1 MDFTIRPVRPEEYE
15 ALGELTGRAYLDDGF
30 LLHGAD
36 DWYYGHLRNVAGR
49 AELAEVL
56 AAVDADGTVLGGV
69 TFVPAPGVMGDRAR
83 PGETE
88 IRMLAVD
95 RAARGRGVGE
105 ALVRACVERARTVLG
120 CWGSPRRRQGAI
132 VLSTQPEMRTAHR
145 IYERLGFRR
154 VPERDWAPIP
164 EKPDFLLLCYALEL

>member
-1 MDFTIRPVRPEEYE
+1 MDFMIRAVRPQEYE
-15 ALGELTGRAYLDDGF
+15 TLGELTGRAYLDDGF
-30 LLHGAD
+30 LLHGED

-49 AELAEVL
+49 AEVAEVL

-69 TFVPAPGVMGDRAR
+69 TFVPAPGVMGDRATE
-83 PGETE
+83 GETE

-105 ALVRACVERARTVLG
+105 ALVRACVERARAVPG
-120 CWGSPRRRQGAI
+120 CERI

-145 IYERLGFRR
+145 IYERLGFHRT
-154 VPERDWAPIP
+154 PERDWSPIP
-164 EKPDFLLLCYALEL
+164 DQPEFTLLCYCLELHAS

>member
-1 MDFTIRPVRPEEYE
+1 MDFMIRDVRPEEHE
-15 ALGELTGRAYLDDGF
+15 TLGEITSQAYLDDGF
-30 LLHGAD
+30 LVRGRD
-36 DWYYGHLRNVAGR
+36 DWYLGHLRNVAGR
-49 AELAEVL
+49 AEVADVL
-56 AAVDADGTVLGGV
+56 VAVATDDDAGTVLGGV
-69 TFVPAPGVMGDRAR
+69 TFVPAPGVMGERAK

-105 ALVRACVERARTVLG
+105 ALVRACVERARAVPG
-120 CWGSPRRRQGAI
+120 CARI
-132 VLSTQPEMRTAHR
+132 VLSTQTDMRTAHR

-164 EKPDFLLLCYALEL
+164 ERPEFVLLCYALEL

>member
-1 MDFTIRPVRPEEYE
+1 MDFTIRTARPEEYE
-15 ALGELTGRAYLDDGF
+15 TLGEITGRAYLDDGF
-30 LLHGAD
+30 LLYGED

-49 AELAEVL
+49 AEVAEVL
-56 AAVDADGTVLGGV
+56 AAVDTGDAAGTVLGGV

-105 ALVRACVERARTVLG
+105 ALVRACVERARAVPG
-120 CWGSPRRRQGAI
+120 CARI

-154 VPERDWAPIP
+154 APERDWAPIP